1 MKKLNMEDFSYKNFS
16 NYYEIELLLN
26 TSNPLEIKKLNFID
40 ARVDFNLGEFIFNFK
55 SVNNNIY
62 SLSFIGDNLPL
73 NSFWYLLEALTKKED
88 LIFCYF
94 YKNYE
99 IILNIKKQGQDKIR
113 YTFLDTKDLV
123 IKVCEN
129 KIFKY
134 SYADCTIREDI
145 VMNKK
150 DFIKDFYFI
159 LQNVFKNYNNI
170 AYFEPPLI
178 NYNLWIKDSKIISK
192 YLNL

>member
-1 MKKLNMEDFSYKNFS
+1 MKKLNMEDFSYKKFS
-16 NYYEIELLLN
+16 NYNEIELLLN
-26 TSNPLEIKKLNFID
+26 TSKPLKVQKLNFIKAD
-40 ARVDFNLGEFIFNFK
+40 VDFNLGEFIFNFK
-55 SVNNNIY
+55 NASSAPY

>member
-73 NSFWYLLEALTKKED
+73 NRFWYLLEALTKKEN

-145 VMNKK
+145 LMNKK